1 MQPAA
6 CDDSQREVEAALAE
20 WERLRLPPSEPAKD
34 PSRRRTPV
42 MGGDLRSRFYE
53 TIGRQEAAGRR
64 YRTAVRRLAECLRS
78 QRAATRTP

>member
-1 MQPAA
+1 
-6 CDDSQREVEAALAE
+6 
-20 WERLRLPPSEPAKD
+20 
-34 PSRRRTPV
+34 